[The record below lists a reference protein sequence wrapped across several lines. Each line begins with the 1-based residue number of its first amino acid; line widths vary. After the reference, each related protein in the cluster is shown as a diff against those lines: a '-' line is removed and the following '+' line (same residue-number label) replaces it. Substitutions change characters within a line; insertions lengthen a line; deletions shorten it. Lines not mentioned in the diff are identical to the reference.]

1 MRSQS
6 ALNLPPVVPLP
17 ESVNGNTL
25 LHEIRQLLSLF
36 VVLPMW
42 AAEIL
47 TLWIVHTYAYE
58 LRQVATYIGIESP
71 KERCGKTTLMT
82 LLSELVDRPE
92 PAANIS
98 SPALYRA
105 LEELRPTLLID
116 EADNLL
122 PGNPQLRGI
131 LNSGYTRK
139 MAYVLRVTNDPLA
152 PQIGE
157 AVEFTKRR
165 TRLARY
171 SCFGPKAIAQI
182 GRLPKTLGDRCIV
195 MRMQRKMESEARK
208 RLIDLDKAVL
218 ERLRRQCARFVLDH
232 RAAIASAR
240 PAIPW
245 ILNDRAADLS
255 EPLLAVADEAGGDWP
270 ALARQA
276 MVGLIG
282 SAEENDP
289 IGALLLDIRGVFQK
303 IGGGRLF
310 SRTLVGALN
319 DLGDRPWAE
328 LRMGLNVSEAWLAK
342 QLQPFGIRPRNI
354 RMSGR
359 VGRGYFE
366 SDFKEAFQR
375 YVPRSAAGP
384 EDGGLKAE
392 VSGQRSEDRG
402 LKAADGRLKADD
414 GGQGSEG
421 GEEKQKTEVRDQRS
435 EGEEK
440 KPDANEQRPGIESQK
455 KDETGEAPG
464 SEAAAA

>member
-1 MRSQS
+1 
-6 ALNLPPVVPLP
+6 
-17 ESVNGNTL
+17 
-25 LHEIRQLLSLF
+25 
-36 VVLPMW
+36 MW

-47 TLWIVHTYAYE
+47 ALWIVHTYAFE
-58 LRQVATYIGIESP
+58 LRQVATYLGIESP

-82 LLSELVDRPE
+82 LLSDLVDRPE

-98 SPALYRA
+98 SPAFYRA

-139 MAYVLRVTNDPLA
+139 MAYVLRVTNDP
-152 PQIGE
+152 PIGE
-157 AVEFTKRR
+157 VLESTKRR

-182 GRLPKTLGDRCIV
+182 GHLPKTLGDRCII
-195 MRMQRKMESEARK
+195 MRLQRKTESDTRK

-240 PAIPW
+240 PAIPS

-276 MVGLIG
+276 LAGLIG

-289 IGALLLDIRGVFQK
+289 
-303 IGGGRLF
+303 
-310 SRTLVGALN
+310 VGT
-319 DLGDRPWAE
+319 
-328 LRMGLNVSEAWLAK
+328 
-342 QLQPFGIRPRNI
+342 
-354 RMSGR
+354 
-359 VGRGYFE
+359 
-366 SDFKEAFQR
+366 
-375 YVPRSAAGP
+375 
-384 EDGGLKAE
+384 AE
-392 VSGQRSEDRG
+392 VGCRSRGQRSEFR
-402 LKAADGRLKADD
+402 RR
-414 GGQGSEG
+414 
-421 GEEKQKTEVRDQRS
+421 GEESGRERW
-435 EGEEK
+435 
-440 KPDANEQRPGIESQK
+440 A
-455 KDETGEAPG
+455 TGERRPEEG
-464 SEAAAA
+464 